1 MKKLNAYKYIREAS
15 MGIKSLHSRLLGK
28 FRIFKSGFYS
38 AKNVGKTASKVRASQ
53 KFINL
58 EKNILTKV
66 SERAKYK
73 RVISRNISIPFGG
86 NRNLKLPYSNVQRNQ
101 TSFFHG
107 VARFSVNA
115 FSKRPVAASVGI
127 AAALL
132 TVSNPKRIGDRLA
145 VYNTM
150 QYKGRSWRRNSPSGG
165 LVFALHRAR

>member
-1 MKKLNAYKYIREAS
+1 MKGLGAYKYVRQVF
-15 MGIKSLHSRLLGK
+15 MGVKSLHGKLLGK
-28 FRIFKSGFYS
+28 FRVFKSSFYS
-38 AKNVGKTASKVRASQ
+38 ARNVGKATSRVRASQ
-53 KFINL
+53 KLIDL

-73 RVISRNISIPFGG
+73 RVINRNISIPFGG
-86 NRNLKLPYSNVQRNQ
+86 NRNLKLPYSNVKRNQ

-107 VARFSVNA
+107 VARFSVNT

-132 TVSNPKRIGDRLA
+132 TVGNPERIGDRLA